1 MSDDINNHPRVQA
14 LVDMFRCVD
23 AGMRD
28 LPIYNDKVAIEAI
41 GFRIFGADALIG
53 VVLTPWFMNL
63 TLLPIEP
70 VPLDNTAI
78 GKIATIEL
86 PAGPRKFATN
96 GDAEVGLYQAH
107 SLHSPVLSFTLPGQA
122 RAETVRQLGFLMLPP
137 RDESAAS
144 NAPSTSGVNRRSLLF
159 GRRTT

>member
-78 GKIATIEL
+78 GKNATIEL
-86 PAGPRKFATN
+86 PAGPRKFVTN
-96 GDAEVGLYQAH
+96 GDTEVGLYQAH
-107 SLHSPVLSFTLPGQA
+107 SLHSPVLSFTLPGQP
-122 RAETVRQLGFLMLPP
+122 RAEAVRQLGLLMSLP
-137 RDESAAS
+137 DEPAVS
-144 NAPSTSGVNRRSLLF
+144 NATPASGVNRRSLLF